1 LPWFGLLAGFCLVLA
16 AMYSFFYFSSVLS
29 QDNIFPIILGVI
41 YAGFLYWVW
50 QRISTRRVFALA
62 IVAVMVVVSM
72 LGFGAWF
79 LLYLASDFDPLM
91 AVAGTAVLGLLGL
104 VVGLPALNSIAR
116 QQG

>member
-1 LPWFGLLAGFCLVLA
+1 
-16 AMYSFFYFSSVLS
+16 
-29 QDNIFPIILGVI
+29 
-41 YAGFLYWVW
+41 
-50 QRISTRRVFALA
+50 
-62 IVAVMVVVSM
+62 MVVVSM

-104 VVGLPALNSIAR
+104 VVGLPALNRIAR